1 MQAHWWYIPT
11 VTCMCSSFL
20 FISCVGRS
28 VPSVVPC
35 TKRTKRDSLSLL
47 SRYRAYMYYIV
58 SSSHSPHFSLSPFP
72 SLTTQ
77 EIHLTIKGKGEGRGE
92 MGLVPRLVMLAGLT
106 WNGPFSLIYICRQVC
121 RCTYIYTYMLCS
133 SVSLTDRSCWACVSR
148 REVKTT
154 RPSSPPTSCTLLGS
168 ILASSGQCN
177 KLITEFQWYAVDSMC
192 RLLFSA
198 FASP

>member
-1 MQAHWWYIPT
+1 MCNSCSAMQSLDKVFHLALEHDSPHVSIQFPLNVRASFSCTEYL
-11 VTCMCSSFL
+11 VVCRLTCMCSSFL

-106 WNGPFSLIYICRQVC
+106 
-121 RCTYIYTYMLCS
+121 
-133 SVSLTDRSCWACVSR
+133 
-148 REVKTT
+148 
-154 RPSSPPTSCTLLGS
+154 
-168 ILASSGQCN
+168 
-177 KLITEFQWYAVDSMC
+177 
-192 RLLFSA
+192 
-198 FASP
+198 